1 MSVTCYICKEDFD
14 LYTEEVSVLKCGHTY
29 HKRCLQRWL
38 DTNSACPEL
47 TPSTTNHFVEKLDPF
62 KKENADL
69 VYKRSSENTR
79 NMLKVYEE
87 SIEKLRNV
95 FTRRIIA
102 FENEKLKLA
111 NDLKGCLKDLQKC
124 LDEKDALK
132 NEVSCLKLSIERLKI
147 YENSANYLKAKRK
160 KTLTQF

>member
-1 MSVTCYICKEDFD
+1 MSVTCYICKEDSD
-14 LYTEEVSVLKCGHTY
+14 LYTEEVSVLSCGHTY
-29 HKRCLQRWL
+29 HKRCLQQWL
-38 DTNSACPEL
+38 ETNSACPEL
-47 TPSTTNHFVEKLDPF
+47 TSSTTNHFVEKLDQ
-62 KKENADL
+62 KENADL
-69 VYKRSSENTR
+69 VYRESFEETR

-87 SIEKLRNV
+87 SIEKLRKV
-95 FTRRIIA
+95 FTKRIVA

-111 NDLKGCLKDLQKC
+111 SKLKGCSKDLQKC